1 MLRTRKFCLV
11 LLSLVLII
19 AFYTS
24 AFAVDV
30 KFSGSYYVA
39 GAYLDKANLVKDT
52 TAANTALGSTA
63 FYFQRLQLSTE
74 FVIAPGASLITRAN
88 IMERVWGG
96 IRTPPGT
103 TLDNVDPNFTS
114 SAATRAENQNIGLDY
129 AYLKLATPIGLI
141 MAGYMSD
148 GVWGTIFHNNDTA
161 AANIIYV
168 LPVDKWIFGIGA
180 VKVIDNSYSS
190 SNLFSTNTDVDS
202 NKYYS
207 LVIYQN
213 KNFEGGII
221 YVYISDA
228 SNRNISDLR
237 TKFHIIEPYF
247 KAIVGPVKIQAELDY
262 YFGDFI
268 KFDKIPDGFSD
279 QKIDSLTGWI
289 DAVATFGKFYIG
301 GTFAYSQGQGTDDS
315 TLNEWASS
323 GKDWSPTLIMWNSDR
338 NYWLGNINGNGTSN
352 FKYAMTNAFFY
363 QLKAGVMPTD
373 KLDIGAS
380 VAFAHADTLND
391 LTYGQAV
398 IGTSIGLTSKAGYVS
413 KNYGWEIDVIGTY
426 KITDNLSYMAGFGY
440 LFTGDYFKATS
451 STNSVTDD
459 YLLIN
464 KLTFTF

>member
-1 MLRTRKFCLV
+1 MLRMRKFWLV
-11 LLSLVLII
+11 LLSLGLIM
-19 AFYTS
+19 AFGAS
-24 AFAVDV
+24 AYAVDV
-30 KFSGSYYVA
+30 KFSGTYYAA
-39 GAYLDKANLVKDT
+39 GVYLDKVNLVKET
-52 TAANTALGSTA
+52 TATNTAAGSTA
-63 FYFQRLQLSTE
+63 FYFQKLQLRTD
-74 FVIAPGASLITRAN
+74 FVIAPGVSLITQAN

-96 IRTPPGT
+96 PRTPPGT
-103 TLDNVDPNFTS
+103 TLDNIGPNFTS

-129 AYLKLATPIGLI
+129 AYLSFATPIGLI

-148 GVWGTIFHNNDTA
+148 GVWGTTFHNNDTA
-161 AANIIYV
+161 AATIIYV
-168 LPVDKWIFGIGA
+168 LPIDKWIFGLGA
-180 VKVIDNSYSS
+180 VKVIENSYSS
-190 SNLFSTNTDVDS
+190 SNLFSTNTDADY

-207 LVIYQN
+207 LAIYKN

-289 DAVATFGKFYIG
+289 DAVATFGMFYVG
-301 GTFAYSQGQGTDDS
+301 GTFAYSQGQGADGS

-338 NYWLGNINGNGTSN
+338 NYWLGSINGNGTSN

-363 QLKAGVMPTD
+363 QLKAGVKPTD
-373 KLDIGAS
+373 KLDIGATVS
-380 VAFAHADTLND
+380 FAHADTLNS
-391 LTYGQAV
+391 LTDAQAI
-398 IGTSIGLTSKAGYVS
+398 IGSSIGLTSKKGYVS
-413 KNYGWEIDVIGTY
+413 RDYGWEIDVIGTY
-426 KITDNLSYMAGFGY
+426 KITNNLSYLAGFGY

-451 STNSVTDD
+451 NENSVTND